1 MRKEIHLSWQSE
13 PDPLYDESAENF
25 IIKYIKKH
33 PFRLFP
39 KQFHMFSSVHNWV
52 APAMYIES
60 SLTTKYI
67 IDRDEPKN

>member
-1 MRKEIHLSWQSE
+1 MRKEIHLSWQT
-13 PDPLYDESAENF
+13 ESIYNERVDNL

-39 KQFHMFSSVHNWV
+39 KHIVVVSPLHNYTMPMV
-52 APAMYIES
+52 CINS

-67 IDRDEPKN
+67 IDRDEPEN

>member
-1 MRKEIHLSWQSE
+1 MRKEIHLSWQTE
-13 PDPLYDESAENF
+13 LIYNDRVDNF

-39 KQFHMFSSVHNWV
+39 KRFVVTSPFRSRTLPLVCIN
-52 APAMYIES
+52 S

-67 IDRDEPKN
+67 IDRDEPEN